1 MKAALTTAAASAA
14 AAPDAAGAP
23 LALDVRRVVK
33 RFGGVAALRGA
44 SLAVTRG
51 TVHGLIGQNGAGKS
65 TLVKLLAGLHAPDEG
80 EITVGGVP
88 FASGGSGS
96 RASAGAA
103 RRHSTGIG
111 FIHQE
116 RLLPATFTVAEALF
130 FPHPPTLGGRAS
142 RLARLLPLDV
152 KRMRRDCR
160 AVLHTQF
167 GLDLAPDR
175 LIGEL
180 SVAEQQI
187 VQITRALLGRHEILV
202 FDEPSAAL
210 VSSEV
215 DRLLRTIERLRAN
228 GHTILYVSHYL
239 DEIARV
245 CDRVSVLRDGADV
258 AHFEARAV
266 SRDTLV
272 AAMIGAPQPA
282 AAAPSAATARAD
294 ARAAARADARAD
306 ARVSARADAWGD
318 DPHRAPAGADP
329 ARLGARAAP
338 GAIALEARDLA
349 LPGRFGP
356 LSLAVRRGEIVGLT
370 GGLGSGG
377 KDVIRALFGLARGVR
392 GSIAVDGR
400 PARVRRPHDAV
411 AHGIALVPE
420 NRAAH
425 GVALTLP
432 VRENVVLA
440 DLSSV
445 SRFGLVHGRREA
457 DVARALIRRLD
468 IRPARPDL
476 PARFLSGGNQQK
488 VALAKWLGR
497 ASTVYLL
504 DEPTV
509 GVDVGA
515 KAQIYRLI
523 DALARAGAA
532 VLLFS
537 SDLTELLDVTDRV
550 YVMARGEIVAQC
562 ASAETTTRDVLAWAT
577 LARDARPGGGAGAH
591 DAAARTG
598 TPGAAGA
605 AARRSPETAGAP
617 GALPGARG
625 WTPAR
630 RVLLRGGPW
639 LALALVFAG
648 FSVSSPLF
656 VTFANLGNV
665 LQQSAVTGLLAFGLT
680 IVMIGG
686 GADAIKGGL
695 DLSIAAN
702 LGLCAAVFA
711 ALTRNGHGDALALAA
726 TCATGVAVGALNA
739 WAVAWLRIPPLLA
752 TLATMNVCAGLELVL
767 TENAPI
773 SSPSPLAAALVGTG
787 PFGAPWLAYAL
798 VGVAAALAALTHRT
812 RYGLALHALG
822 AHRAAA
828 LAAGVDARR
837 YVASSYVASGLS
849 AALAALASCAL
860 LSGSA
865 PGAGDYLLPVVAAVL
880 LGVVFSRRLVP
891 TIPGTLVAVLFVG
904 LLANGFQLN
913 SVSSYWVSGV
923 EGALILFVVAAVA
936 LLRRRRSQGAFD
948 A

>member
-1 MKAALTTAAASAA
+1 MSG
-14 AAPDAAGAP
+14 DM
-23 LALDVRRVVK
+23 
-33 RFGGVAALRGA
+33 
-44 SLAVTRG
+44 
-51 TVHGLIGQNGAGKS
+51 
-65 TLVKLLAGLHAPDEG
+65 
-80 EITVGGVP
+80 
-88 FASGGSGS
+88 SGG
-96 RASAGAA
+96 AC
-103 RRHSTGIG
+103 
-111 FIHQE
+111 
-116 RLLPATFTVAEALF
+116 
-130 FPHPPTLGGRAS
+130 
-142 RLARLLPLDV
+142 D
-152 KRMRRDCR
+152 
-160 AVLHTQF
+160 
-167 GLDLAPDR
+167 
-175 LIGEL
+175 
-180 SVAEQQI
+180 
-187 VQITRALLGRHEILV
+187 LGR
-202 FDEPSAAL
+202 
-210 VSSEV
+210 
-215 DRLLRTIERLRAN
+215 
-228 GHTILYVSHYL
+228 
-239 DEIARV
+239 
-245 CDRVSVLRDGADV
+245 
-258 AHFEARAV
+258 
-266 SRDTLV
+266 
-272 AAMIGAPQPA
+272 
-282 AAAPSAATARAD
+282 
-294 ARAAARADARAD
+294 
-306 ARVSARADAWGD
+306 
-318 DPHRAPAGADP
+318 
-329 ARLGARAAP
+329 
-338 GAIALEARDLA
+338 
-349 LPGRFGP
+349 
-356 LSLAVRRGEIVGLT
+356 
-370 GGLGSGG
+370 
-377 KDVIRALFGLARGVR
+377 
-392 GSIAVDGR
+392 
-400 PARVRRPHDAV
+400 
-411 AHGIALVPE
+411 
-420 NRAAH
+420 
-425 GVALTLP
+425 
-432 VRENVVLA
+432 
-440 DLSSV
+440 
-445 SRFGLVHGRREA
+445 
-457 DVARALIRRLD
+457 
-468 IRPARPDL
+468 
-476 PARFLSGGNQQK
+476 
-488 VALAKWLGR
+488 
-497 ASTVYLL
+497 
-504 DEPTV
+504 
-509 GVDVGA
+509 
-515 KAQIYRLI
+515 
-523 DALARAGAA
+523 
-532 VLLFS
+532 
-537 SDLTELLDVTDRV
+537 
-550 YVMARGEIVAQC
+550 
-562 ASAETTTRDVLAWAT
+562 
-577 LARDARPGGGAGAH
+577 
-591 DAAARTG
+591 
-598 TPGAAGA
+598 AGA

-617 GALPGARG
+617 VALPGARG

-711 ALTRNGHGDALALAA
+711 ALTRDGHGDALALAA

-798 VGVAAALAALTHRT
+798 VGVAAVLAPLAHRT

>member
-33 RFGGVAALRGA
+33 RFGGVTALRGA

-80 EITVGGVP
+80 EITIGGVP
-88 FASGGSGS
+88 FASGGGGS

-282 AAAPSAATARAD
+282 AAAPSAA
-294 ARAAARADARAD
+294 AARADAR
-306 ARVSARADAWGD
+306 
-318 DPHRAPAGADP
+318 
-329 ARLGARAAP
+329 
-338 GAIALEARDLA
+338 IALEARDLA

-562 ASAETTTRDVLAWAT
+562 ASAETTTQDVLAWAT

-605 AARRSPETAGAP
+605 AS
-617 GALPGARG
+617 
-625 WTPAR
+625 
-630 RVLLRGGPW
+630 
-639 LALALVFAG
+639 
-648 FSVSSPLF
+648 
-656 VTFANLGNV
+656 
-665 LQQSAVTGLLAFGLT
+665 
-680 IVMIGG
+680 
-686 GADAIKGGL
+686 
-695 DLSIAAN
+695 
-702 LGLCAAVFA
+702 
-711 ALTRNGHGDALALAA
+711 
-726 TCATGVAVGALNA
+726 
-739 WAVAWLRIPPLLA
+739 
-752 TLATMNVCAGLELVL
+752 
-767 TENAPI
+767 
-773 SSPSPLAAALVGTG
+773 
-787 PFGAPWLAYAL
+787 
-798 VGVAAALAALTHRT
+798 
-812 RYGLALHALG
+812 
-822 AHRAAA
+822 
-828 LAAGVDARR
+828 
-837 YVASSYVASGLS
+837 S
-849 AALAALASCAL
+849 AAK
-860 LSGSA
+860 
-865 PGAGDYLLPVVAAVL
+865 VA
-880 LGVVFSRRLVP
+880 
-891 TIPGTLVAVLFVG
+891 T
-904 LLANGFQLN
+904 
-913 SVSSYWVSGV
+913 
-923 EGALILFVVAAVA
+923 
-936 LLRRRRSQGAFD
+936 
-948 A
+948 

>member
-1 MKAALTTAAASAA
+1 MLFAVALAIG
-14 AAPDAAGAP
+14 AAPACASPAAGAAP
-23 LALDVRRVVK
+23 PGPRAGHAPLSLAGKRIGITAAGTDHYWDLQAYQGAVDEVKRLGGTPIALDAGRNDSRQIAQIQTLIAQQPDAIIEQLGTASVLEPWLRKIRQAGIPLFTIDTASPSSLNVVTSDNFAIGSQLALKLVNDIRGEGNVLVFNGFYGVPVCAIRYDQLKAVLKWYPKVKIIEPELRDVIPNTAQNAYAQISQLLQKYPKGAISAIWAAWDIPQVGATQAVDVRRVVK

-88 FASGGSGS
+88 FASGGGGS
-96 RASAGAA
+96 RAPAGAA

-282 AAAPSAATARAD
+282 AAAPSAATARA
-294 ARAAARADARAD
+294 AARAD

-318 DPHRAPAGADP
+318 DAHRAPAGADP
-329 ARLGARAAP
+329 ARPGARAAP

-577 LARDARPGGGAGAH
+577 RARDARPGGGAGAH

-605 AARRSPETAGAP
+605 AS
-617 GALPGARG
+617 
-625 WTPAR
+625 
-630 RVLLRGGPW
+630 
-639 LALALVFAG
+639 
-648 FSVSSPLF
+648 
-656 VTFANLGNV
+656 
-665 LQQSAVTGLLAFGLT
+665 
-680 IVMIGG
+680 
-686 GADAIKGGL
+686 
-695 DLSIAAN
+695 
-702 LGLCAAVFA
+702 
-711 ALTRNGHGDALALAA
+711 
-726 TCATGVAVGALNA
+726 
-739 WAVAWLRIPPLLA
+739 
-752 TLATMNVCAGLELVL
+752 
-767 TENAPI
+767 
-773 SSPSPLAAALVGTG
+773 
-787 PFGAPWLAYAL
+787 
-798 VGVAAALAALTHRT
+798 
-812 RYGLALHALG
+812 
-822 AHRAAA
+822 
-828 LAAGVDARR
+828 
-837 YVASSYVASGLS
+837 S
-849 AALAALASCAL
+849 AAK
-860 LSGSA
+860 
-865 PGAGDYLLPVVAAVL
+865 VA
-880 LGVVFSRRLVP
+880 
-891 TIPGTLVAVLFVG
+891 T
-904 LLANGFQLN
+904 
-913 SVSSYWVSGV
+913 
-923 EGALILFVVAAVA
+923 
-936 LLRRRRSQGAFD
+936 
-948 A
+948 

>member
-1 MKAALTTAAASAA
+1 MPRPLPSLARLLSMLFAVALAIG
-14 AAPDAAGAP
+14 AAPACASPAAGAAP
-23 LALDVRRVVK
+23 PGPRAGHAPLSLAGKRIGITAAGTDHYWDLQAYQGAVDEVKRLGGTPIALDAGRNDSRQIAQIQTLIAQQPDAIIEQLGTASVLEPWLRKIRQAGIPLFTIDTASPSSLNVVTSDNFAIGSQLALKLVNDIRGEGNVLVFNGFYGVPVCAIRYDQLKAVLKWYPKVKIIEPELRDVIPNTAQNAYAQISQLLQKYPKGAISAIWAAWDIPQVGATQAVDVRRVVK

-88 FASGGSGS
+88 FASGGGGS
-96 RASAGAA
+96 RAPAGAA

-282 AAAPSAATARAD
+282 AAAPSAATARA
-294 ARAAARADARAD
+294 AARAD

-318 DPHRAPAGADP
+318 DAHRAPAGADP
-329 ARLGARAAP
+329 ARPGARAAP

-577 LARDARPGGGAGAH
+577 RARDARPGGGAGAH

-605 AARRSPETAGAP
+605 A
-617 GALPGARG
+617 
-625 WTPAR
+625 
-630 RVLLRGGPW
+630 
-639 LALALVFAG
+639 
-648 FSVSSPLF
+648 SS
-656 VTFANLGNV
+656 
-665 LQQSAVTGLLAFGLT
+665 
-680 IVMIGG
+680 
-686 GADAIKGGL
+686 
-695 DLSIAAN
+695 
-702 LGLCAAVFA
+702 
-711 ALTRNGHGDALALAA
+711 
-726 TCATGVAVGALNA
+726 
-739 WAVAWLRIPPLLA
+739 
-752 TLATMNVCAGLELVL
+752 
-767 TENAPI
+767 
-773 SSPSPLAAALVGTG
+773 
-787 PFGAPWLAYAL
+787 
-798 VGVAAALAALTHRT
+798 
-812 RYGLALHALG
+812 
-822 AHRAAA
+822 
-828 LAAGVDARR
+828 
-837 YVASSYVASGLS
+837 
-849 AALAALASCAL
+849 
-860 LSGSA
+860 
-865 PGAGDYLLPVVAAVL
+865 
-880 LGVVFSRRLVP
+880 
-891 TIPGTLVAVLFVG
+891 
-904 LLANGFQLN
+904 
-913 SVSSYWVSGV
+913 
-923 EGALILFVVAAVA
+923 
-936 LLRRRRSQGAFD
+936 
-948 A
+948 

>member
-282 AAAPSAATARAD
+282 AAPSAA

-318 DPHRAPAGADP
+318 DAHRAPAGADP
-329 ARLGARAAP
+329 ARPGARAAP

-349 LPGRFGP
+349 LPGCFGP

-445 SRFGLVHGRREA
+445 SRFGFVHGRREA

-605 AARRSPETAGAP
+605 AS
-617 GALPGARG
+617 
-625 WTPAR
+625 
-630 RVLLRGGPW
+630 
-639 LALALVFAG
+639 
-648 FSVSSPLF
+648 
-656 VTFANLGNV
+656 
-665 LQQSAVTGLLAFGLT
+665 
-680 IVMIGG
+680 
-686 GADAIKGGL
+686 
-695 DLSIAAN
+695 
-702 LGLCAAVFA
+702 
-711 ALTRNGHGDALALAA
+711 
-726 TCATGVAVGALNA
+726 
-739 WAVAWLRIPPLLA
+739 
-752 TLATMNVCAGLELVL
+752 
-767 TENAPI
+767 
-773 SSPSPLAAALVGTG
+773 
-787 PFGAPWLAYAL
+787 
-798 VGVAAALAALTHRT
+798 
-812 RYGLALHALG
+812 
-822 AHRAAA
+822 
-828 LAAGVDARR
+828 
-837 YVASSYVASGLS
+837 S
-849 AALAALASCAL
+849 AAK
-860 LSGSA
+860 
-865 PGAGDYLLPVVAAVL
+865 VA
-880 LGVVFSRRLVP
+880 
-891 TIPGTLVAVLFVG
+891 T
-904 LLANGFQLN
+904 
-913 SVSSYWVSGV
+913 
-923 EGALILFVVAAVA
+923 
-936 LLRRRRSQGAFD
+936 
-948 A
+948 

>member
-1 MKAALTTAAASAA
+1 
-14 AAPDAAGAP
+14 
-23 LALDVRRVVK
+23 
-33 RFGGVAALRGA
+33 
-44 SLAVTRG
+44 
-51 TVHGLIGQNGAGKS
+51 
-65 TLVKLLAGLHAPDEG
+65 
-80 EITVGGVP
+80 
-88 FASGGSGS
+88 
-96 RASAGAA
+96 
-103 RRHSTGIG
+103 
-111 FIHQE
+111 
-116 RLLPATFTVAEALF
+116 
-130 FPHPPTLGGRAS
+130 
-142 RLARLLPLDV
+142 
-152 KRMRRDCR
+152 
-160 AVLHTQF
+160 
-167 GLDLAPDR
+167 
-175 LIGEL
+175 
-180 SVAEQQI
+180 
-187 VQITRALLGRHEILV
+187 
-202 FDEPSAAL
+202 
-210 VSSEV
+210 
-215 DRLLRTIERLRAN
+215 
-228 GHTILYVSHYL
+228 
-239 DEIARV
+239 
-245 CDRVSVLRDGADV
+245 
-258 AHFEARAV
+258 
-266 SRDTLV
+266 
-272 AAMIGAPQPA
+272 
-282 AAAPSAATARAD
+282 
-294 ARAAARADARAD
+294 
-306 ARVSARADAWGD
+306 
-318 DPHRAPAGADP
+318 
-329 ARLGARAAP
+329 
-338 GAIALEARDLA
+338 
-349 LPGRFGP
+349 
-356 LSLAVRRGEIVGLT
+356 
-370 GGLGSGG
+370 
-377 KDVIRALFGLARGVR
+377 
-392 GSIAVDGR
+392 
-400 PARVRRPHDAV
+400 
-411 AHGIALVPE
+411 
-420 NRAAH
+420 
-425 GVALTLP
+425 
-432 VRENVVLA
+432 
-440 DLSSV
+440 
-445 SRFGLVHGRREA
+445 
-457 DVARALIRRLD
+457 
-468 IRPARPDL
+468 
-476 PARFLSGGNQQK
+476 
-488 VALAKWLGR
+488 
-497 ASTVYLL
+497 
-504 DEPTV
+504 
-509 GVDVGA
+509 
-515 KAQIYRLI
+515 
-523 DALARAGAA
+523 
-532 VLLFS
+532 
-537 SDLTELLDVTDRV
+537 
-550 YVMARGEIVAQC
+550 
-562 ASAETTTRDVLAWAT
+562 
-577 LARDARPGGGAGAH
+577 
-591 DAAARTG
+591 
-598 TPGAAGA
+598 
-605 AARRSPETAGAP
+605 SPETAGAP
-617 GALPGARG
+617 VALPGARG

-711 ALTRNGHGDALALAA
+711 ALTRDGHGDALALAA

-798 VGVAAALAALTHRT
+798 VGVAAVLAALTHRT

>member
-294 ARAAARADARAD
+294 ARADARAAARADARAD

-329 ARLGARAAP
+329 ARPGARAAP

-349 LPGRFGP
+349 LPGCFGP

-562 ASAETTTRDVLAWAT
+562 ASAETTTQDVLAWAT
-577 LARDARPGGGAGAH
+577 LARDARPDGGAGAH

-605 AARRSPETAGAP
+605 AS
-617 GALPGARG
+617 
-625 WTPAR
+625 
-630 RVLLRGGPW
+630 
-639 LALALVFAG
+639 
-648 FSVSSPLF
+648 
-656 VTFANLGNV
+656 
-665 LQQSAVTGLLAFGLT
+665 
-680 IVMIGG
+680 
-686 GADAIKGGL
+686 
-695 DLSIAAN
+695 
-702 LGLCAAVFA
+702 
-711 ALTRNGHGDALALAA
+711 
-726 TCATGVAVGALNA
+726 
-739 WAVAWLRIPPLLA
+739 
-752 TLATMNVCAGLELVL
+752 
-767 TENAPI
+767 
-773 SSPSPLAAALVGTG
+773 
-787 PFGAPWLAYAL
+787 
-798 VGVAAALAALTHRT
+798 
-812 RYGLALHALG
+812 
-822 AHRAAA
+822 
-828 LAAGVDARR
+828 
-837 YVASSYVASGLS
+837 S
-849 AALAALASCAL
+849 AAK
-860 LSGSA
+860 
-865 PGAGDYLLPVVAAVL
+865 VA
-880 LGVVFSRRLVP
+880 
-891 TIPGTLVAVLFVG
+891 T
-904 LLANGFQLN
+904 
-913 SVSSYWVSGV
+913 
-923 EGALILFVVAAVA
+923 
-936 LLRRRRSQGAFD
+936 
-948 A
+948 

>member
-1 MKAALTTAAASAA
+1 M
-14 AAPDAAGAP
+14 
-23 LALDVRRVVK
+23 
-33 RFGGVAALRGA
+33 
-44 SLAVTRG
+44 
-51 TVHGLIGQNGAGKS
+51 
-65 TLVKLLAGLHAPDEG
+65 
-80 EITVGGVP
+80 
-88 FASGGSGS
+88 
-96 RASAGAA
+96 
-103 RRHSTGIG
+103 
-111 FIHQE
+111 
-116 RLLPATFTVAEALF
+116 
-130 FPHPPTLGGRAS
+130 
-142 RLARLLPLDV
+142 
-152 KRMRRDCR
+152 
-160 AVLHTQF
+160 
-167 GLDLAPDR
+167 
-175 LIGEL
+175 
-180 SVAEQQI
+180 
-187 VQITRALLGRHEILV
+187 
-202 FDEPSAAL
+202 
-210 VSSEV
+210 
-215 DRLLRTIERLRAN
+215 
-228 GHTILYVSHYL
+228 
-239 DEIARV
+239 
-245 CDRVSVLRDGADV
+245 
-258 AHFEARAV
+258 
-266 SRDTLV
+266 
-272 AAMIGAPQPA
+272 
-282 AAAPSAATARAD
+282 
-294 ARAAARADARAD
+294 
-306 ARVSARADAWGD
+306 
-318 DPHRAPAGADP
+318 
-329 ARLGARAAP
+329 
-338 GAIALEARDLA
+338 
-349 LPGRFGP
+349 
-356 LSLAVRRGEIVGLT
+356 
-370 GGLGSGG
+370 
-377 KDVIRALFGLARGVR
+377 
-392 GSIAVDGR
+392 
-400 PARVRRPHDAV
+400 
-411 AHGIALVPE
+411 
-420 NRAAH
+420 
-425 GVALTLP
+425 
-432 VRENVVLA
+432 
-440 DLSSV
+440 
-445 SRFGLVHGRREA
+445 
-457 DVARALIRRLD
+457 
-468 IRPARPDL
+468 
-476 PARFLSGGNQQK
+476 
-488 VALAKWLGR
+488 
-497 ASTVYLL
+497 
-504 DEPTV
+504 
-509 GVDVGA
+509 
-515 KAQIYRLI
+515 
-523 DALARAGAA
+523 
-532 VLLFS
+532 
-537 SDLTELLDVTDRV
+537 
-550 YVMARGEIVAQC
+550 
-562 ASAETTTRDVLAWAT
+562 LAWAT
-577 LARDARPGGGAGAH
+577 LARDARPDLGG
-591 DAAARTG
+591 
-598 TPGAAGA
+598 AGA

-617 GALPGARG
+617 VALPGARG

-711 ALTRNGHGDALALAA
+711 ALTRGGHGDALALAA

-798 VGVAAALAALTHRT
+798 VGVAAVLAALTHRT

>member
-88 FASGGSGS
+88 FASGGGGS

-294 ARAAARADARAD
+294 ARAAARADAR
-306 ARVSARADAWGD
+306 VSARADAWGD
-318 DPHRAPAGADP
+318 DAHRAPAGADP
-329 ARLGARAAP
+329 ARPGARAAP

-562 ASAETTTRDVLAWAT
+562 ASAETTTQDVLAWAT

-605 AARRSPETAGAP
+605 ASSAAKVASRAASGAGGAGVRAGRAR
-617 GALPGARG
+617 
-625 WTPAR
+625 
-630 RVLLRGGPW
+630 
-639 LALALVFAG
+639 
-648 FSVSSPLF
+648 
-656 VTFANLGNV
+656 
-665 LQQSAVTGLLAFGLT
+665 
-680 IVMIGG
+680 GG
-686 GADAIKGGL
+686 GARRGG
-695 DLSIAAN
+695 
-702 LGLCAAVFA
+702 
-711 ALTRNGHGDALALAA
+711 
-726 TCATGVAVGALNA
+726 
-739 WAVAWLRIPPLLA
+739 
-752 TLATMNVCAGLELVL
+752 
-767 TENAPI
+767 
-773 SSPSPLAAALVGTG
+773 
-787 PFGAPWLAYAL
+787 
-798 VGVAAALAALTHRT
+798 
-812 RYGLALHALG
+812 
-822 AHRAAA
+822 
-828 LAAGVDARR
+828 
-837 YVASSYVASGLS
+837 
-849 AALAALASCAL
+849 
-860 LSGSA
+860 
-865 PGAGDYLLPVVAAVL
+865 
-880 LGVVFSRRLVP
+880 
-891 TIPGTLVAVLFVG
+891 
-904 LLANGFQLN
+904 
-913 SVSSYWVSGV
+913 
-923 EGALILFVVAAVA
+923 
-936 LLRRRRSQGAFD
+936 
-948 A
+948 

>member
-1 MKAALTTAAASAA
+1 MKVALTTAAASAA

-294 ARAAARADARAD
+294 AR
-306 ARVSARADAWGD
+306 VSARADAWGD
-318 DPHRAPAGADP
+318 DAHRAPAGADP
-329 ARLGARAAP
+329 ARPGARAAP

-468 IRPARPDL
+468 IRPARADL

-562 ASAETTTRDVLAWAT
+562 ASAETTTQDVLAWAT

-598 TPGAAGA
+598 RRRGGAAGRGLVRGEGGDMSGDMSGGACDLGRAGA
-605 AARRSPETAGAP
+605 AARRSPET
-617 GALPGARG
+617 GARRSRF
-625 WTPAR
+625 PAR
-630 RVLLRGGPW
+630 
-639 LALALVFAG
+639 AAG
-648 FSVSSPLF
+648 RPR
-656 VTFANLGNV
+656 
-665 LQQSAVTGLLAFGLT
+665 
-680 IVMIGG
+680 
-686 GADAIKGGL
+686 
-695 DLSIAAN
+695 AACC
-702 LGLCAAVFA
+702 CAAA
-711 ALTRNGHGDALALAA
+711 HGLRSRSCSRAFPSAPRCSSRSRTSA
-726 TCATGVAVGALNA
+726 TCCSKA
-739 WAVAWLRIPPLLA
+739 R
-752 TLATMNVCAGLELVL
+752 
-767 TENAPI
+767 
-773 SSPSPLAAALVGTG
+773 SPACS
-787 PFGAPWLAYAL
+787 
-798 VGVAAALAALTHRT
+798 R
-812 RYGLALHALG
+812 
-822 AHRAAA
+822 
-828 LAAGVDARR
+828 
-837 YVASSYVASGLS
+837 S
-849 AALAALASCAL
+849 A
-860 LSGSA
+860 
-865 PGAGDYLLPVVAAVL
+865 
-880 LGVVFSRRLVP
+880 
-891 TIPGTLVAVLFVG
+891 
-904 LLANGFQLN
+904 
-913 SVSSYWVSGV
+913 
-923 EGALILFVVAAVA
+923 
-936 LLRRRRSQGAFD
+936 
-948 A
+948 

>member
-88 FASGGSGS
+88 FASGGGGS

-282 AAAPSAATARAD
+282 AAAPSAATARA
-294 ARAAARADARAD
+294 AARAD

-318 DPHRAPAGADP
+318 DAHRAPAGA
-329 ARLGARAAP
+329 
-338 GAIALEARDLA
+338 DLA

-598 TPGAAGA
+598 TPGAA
-605 AARRSPETAGAP
+605 S
-617 GALPGARG
+617 
-625 WTPAR
+625 
-630 RVLLRGGPW
+630 
-639 LALALVFAG
+639 
-648 FSVSSPLF
+648 
-656 VTFANLGNV
+656 
-665 LQQSAVTGLLAFGLT
+665 
-680 IVMIGG
+680 
-686 GADAIKGGL
+686 
-695 DLSIAAN
+695 
-702 LGLCAAVFA
+702 
-711 ALTRNGHGDALALAA
+711 
-726 TCATGVAVGALNA
+726 
-739 WAVAWLRIPPLLA
+739 
-752 TLATMNVCAGLELVL
+752 
-767 TENAPI
+767 
-773 SSPSPLAAALVGTG
+773 
-787 PFGAPWLAYAL
+787 
-798 VGVAAALAALTHRT
+798 
-812 RYGLALHALG
+812 
-822 AHRAAA
+822 
-828 LAAGVDARR
+828 
-837 YVASSYVASGLS
+837 S
-849 AALAALASCAL
+849 AAK
-860 LSGSA
+860 
-865 PGAGDYLLPVVAAVL
+865 VA
-880 LGVVFSRRLVP
+880 
-891 TIPGTLVAVLFVG
+891 T
-904 LLANGFQLN
+904 
-913 SVSSYWVSGV
+913 
-923 EGALILFVVAAVA
+923 
-936 LLRRRRSQGAFD
+936 
-948 A
+948 